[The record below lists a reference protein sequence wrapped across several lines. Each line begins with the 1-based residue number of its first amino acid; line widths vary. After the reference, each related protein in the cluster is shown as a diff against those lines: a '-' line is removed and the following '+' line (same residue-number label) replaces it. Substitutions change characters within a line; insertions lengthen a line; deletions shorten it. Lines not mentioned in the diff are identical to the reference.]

1 MMNIILMV
9 FISGAVIFSL
19 INGTHTEIFNI
30 ITDSLNDCSLLIIK
44 IAFLTGFFS
53 GIMKIAEKSGL
64 VDKLCG
70 FIRKII
76 SLLFKTKNKEAKD
89 KIALNI
95 SANMIGIGNAAT
107 PAGLMAMK
115 ELDKD
120 NKKSEYPSYDMCKF
134 MMFNTCSVQ
143 LIPTTV
149 MALRSASGSQ
159 NPSAVILPVLIVSF
173 LSLVFAL
180 LMLKLLYR
188 KDKRIELS

>member
-1 MMNIILMV
+1 MNIIFV
-9 FISGAVIFSL
+9 IFICGAIIFSL
-19 INGTHTEIFNI
+19 INGNHAEIFTI
-30 ITDSLNDCSLLIIK
+30 ITDSLNECSSLIIK

-53 GIMKIAEKSGL
+53 GIMKIAEESGI

-70 FIRKII
+70 FIKKLV
-76 SLLFKTKNKEAKD
+76 SLIFKTKNNEAKN

-95 SANMIGIGNAAT
+95 SANIIGIGNAAT

-120 NKKSEYPSYDMCKF
+120 NKESDYPSFDMCKF

-149 MALRSASGSQ
+149 MSLRAAAGSK
-159 NPSAVILPVLIVSF
+159 NPSAVILPVIIVSF
-173 LSLVFAL
+173 ASLIFAL
-180 LMLKLLYR
+180 MILKILYR
-188 KDKRIELS
+188 KGNHR

>member
-1 MMNIILMV
+1 MNIIFTI
-9 FISGAVIFSL
+9 FISCAVVFSI
-19 INGTHTEIFNI
+19 INGNQSEIFNI
-30 ITDSLNDCSLLIIK
+30 ITNSLNDCSMLIIK

-70 FIRKII
+70 FIKNIVSVI
-76 SLLFKTKNKEAKD
+76 FKTKNNEAKN

-95 SANMIGIGNAAT
+95 SANIIGIGNAAT

-149 MALRSASGSQ
+149 MSLRAASGSSD
-159 NPSAVILPVLIVSF
+159 PSAIILPVITVSF
-173 LSLVFAL
+173 SSLVFAL
-180 LMLKLLYR
+180 LLLKILYR
-188 KDKRIELS
+188 KERNK

>member
-1 MMNIILMV
+1 MNIILV
-9 FISGAVIFSL
+9 IFISGAVVYSVFC
-19 INGTHTEIFNI
+19 GTHSEIFNI
-30 ITDSLNDCSLLIIK
+30 ITNSLNDCSMLIIK

-53 GIMKIAEKSGL
+53 GIMKIAERSGL
-64 VDKLCG
+64 VDKLCV

-76 SLLFKTKNKEAKD
+76 STMFKTKNKEAKD

-107 PAGLMAMK
+107 PAGLIAMK
-115 ELDKD
+115 ELDRD

-143 LIPTTV
+143 LIPTTI
-149 MALRSASGSQ
+149 MSLRAASGSE
-159 NPSAVILPVLIVSF
+159 NPSAVILPILIVSF

-180 LMLKLLYR
+180 SLLKLLYR
-188 KDKRIELS
+188 KDNRSELS

>member
-1 MMNIILMV
+1 MNIIFTV
-9 FISGAVIFSL
+9 FICAAVIFSI
-19 INGTHTEIFNI
+19 INGSQSEIFNI
-30 ITDSLNDCSLLIIK
+30 ITNSLNDCSSLIIK

-53 GIMKIAEKSGL
+53 GIMKISEESGL

-70 FIRKII
+70 FIKKIVSVI
-76 SLLFKTKNKEAKD
+76 FRTGNNEAKN

-95 SANMIGIGNAAT
+95 SANIIGIGNAAT

-120 NKKSEYPSYDMCKF
+120 NGGEEYPSYDMCKF

-149 MALRSASGSQ
+149 MSLRAASGSKD
-159 NPSAVILPVLIVSF
+159 PSAVILPVIIVSF
-173 LSLVFAL
+173 VSLIFAL
-180 LMLKLLYR
+180 CMLKILYR
-188 KDKRIELS
+188 KGRSK